1 MYTHM
6 HVYMNESLFCLP
18 ETDSIVDQP
27 HLHLKNINGSLQEER
42 CRHRNREIRQVE
54 EAGQQVGGE
63 SLGLGVK
70 KTRIILVK
78 LLEENIGKTLS
89 YINSTSLLK
98 HRTVAFL
105 NNFQVGQFKGQA
117 KGLLLT
123 KKNLF
128 SQHS

>member
-1 MYTHM
+1 MYMRM

-70 KTRIILVK
+70 KTRIILVTR
-78 LLEENIGKTLS
+78 LLDDLGKTTLIISRNQPLICLAKALS
-89 YINSTSLLK
+89 SGSSG
-98 HRTVAFL
+98 
-105 NNFQVGQFKGQA
+105 NNICYK
-117 KGLLLT
+117 L
-123 KKNLF
+123 
-128 SQHS
+128 